1 MDNFIK
7 QVMEDG
13 FFHADPHPGNVR
25 IQDGKIVWIDMGMMG
40 RLTEHDRQLIAEA
53 IEGVAM
59 NNIGKIQDAVLAL
72 GEFKGKP
79 DSRSFMRISADLWRN
94 TVLRIWGTL
103 MWLK

>member
-1 MDNFIK
+1 
-7 QVMEDG
+7 
-13 FFHADPHPGNVR
+13 
-25 IQDGKIVWIDMGMMG
+25 MMG

-79 DSRSFMRISADLWRN
+79 DSQQAL
-94 TVLRIWGTL
+94 
-103 MWLK
+103 